1 METAALAMVRILALA
16 TAAPTAGTEAV
27 PLDQPDMVERSPLT
41 AALPLLNVTFKAS
54 PGLCNSTEGG

>member
-1 METAALAMVRILALA
+1 MVRILALA